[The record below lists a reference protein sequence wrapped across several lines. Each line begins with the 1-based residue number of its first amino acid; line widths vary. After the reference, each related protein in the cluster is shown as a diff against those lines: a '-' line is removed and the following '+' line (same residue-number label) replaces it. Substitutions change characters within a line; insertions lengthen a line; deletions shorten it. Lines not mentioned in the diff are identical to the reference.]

1 MQIPTE
7 IDSHSNKQNKQH
19 KSRLKSAIQLNN
31 HYNDSFLL
39 EIIKPGFE
47 APIDKKTK
55 SEVVSIFEKNLKIL
69 HPFMPFL
76 SEELWHLINIRK
88 KDEALVI
95 SNWPNAEE
103 YSDDL
108 EQSYLHFSNYK
119 DWLGNFL
126 FNTFKIGFEM
136 VKDGGYCLVNISD
149 ISIKN
154 KHFELELDTINAL
167 EEIGWKYEFQ
177 IGMKMTRF
185 IGLSTENIVNR
196 VYDENKETYMK
207 VEPVLVFKKE

>member
-1 MQIPTE
+1 M
-7 IDSHSNKQNKQH
+7 
-19 KSRLKSAIQLNN
+19 
-31 HYNDSFLL
+31 
-39 EIIKPGFE
+39 
-47 APIDKKTK
+47 
-55 SEVVSIFEKNLKIL
+55 IL
-69 HPFMPFL
+69 TSPPYFA
-76 SEELWHLINIRK
+76 K
-88 KDEALVI
+88 
-95 SNWPNAEE
+95 EE

-108 EQSYLHFSNYK
+108 EQSYIQFSNYR
-119 DWLGNFL
+119 DWLGTFL

-154 KHFELELDTINAL
+154 KHFELELDTINIL
-167 EEIGWKYEFQ
+167 ERIGWKYQFQ
-177 IGMKMTRF
+177 IGMKMNRF